1 MSAIYCGYSSSNK
14 PNNGGVC
21 GTVSA
26 AAAEDTRQRNFTIGQ
41 LQDQIAQLD
50 AAIGNLAGY
59 ESIGLSQINNGY
71 IKGTSRL
78 NQQRSKALT
87 RYNTQCEDTSGDF
100 DDASGD
106 IDSMV
111 RSNYMAISN
120 FHQKTAPMGG
130 NFSEN
135 PNLARSTGF
144 EPAISSVTGRRDNP
158 FTTSAR
164 WLLSSKH
171 DSSLNR
177 QTQEVRGVLFLTL
190 G

>member
-14 PNNGGVC
+14 PNNGGG

-26 AAAEDTRQRNFTIGQ
+26 AAAEDTRQRNFTIGR
-41 LQDQIAQLD
+41 LQDQITQLD

-59 ESIGLSQINNGY
+59 ESSGLNQINDGY
-71 IKGTSRL
+71 SKGTSRL
-78 NQQRSKALT
+78 NQQRSNALT
-87 RYNTQCEDTSGDF
+87 RYNTQREDTRGDF

-106 IDSMV
+106 IDLMA

-120 FHQKTAPMGG
+120 FHQKTTPRGG